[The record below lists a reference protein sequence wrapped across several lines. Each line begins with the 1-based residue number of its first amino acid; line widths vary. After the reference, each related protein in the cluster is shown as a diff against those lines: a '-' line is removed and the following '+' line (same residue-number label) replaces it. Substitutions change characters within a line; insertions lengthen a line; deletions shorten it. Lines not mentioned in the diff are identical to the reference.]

1 MQERMGRPPR
11 KLLKE
16 VDTRWNST
24 YVMLERLHS
33 EREAVSAAMAS
44 LHTEITMLTST
55 EFTIIKECLGVL
67 GPFNEATIE
76 LSEEKRVSAS
86 KIIPLLK
93 MISLTLGEQLGSKNT
108 DMAKHL
114 TKTMQLKLME
124 SLCHFQ
130 KTSILTL
137 PTLLDPRFKTLGFLT
152 PSKADEAVKRLTTEC
167 AQVITQVQSSPLS
180 SAAVRE
186 DEVPSTSSGMFIVT
200 LILSPFSYDI

>member
-1 MQERMGRPPR
+1 MQRCMGRPQR

-16 VDTRWNST
+16 VETRWNST
-24 YVMLERLHS
+24 YIMLERLHS

-44 LHTEITMLTST
+44 LPCDVTMLTPM

-86 KIIPLLK
+86 KILPLLK
-93 MISLTLGEQLGSKNT
+93 MVSLTLCEQRGSILT
-108 DMAKHL
+108 DMAQHL
-114 TKTMQLKLME
+114 TKSIQLKLME
-124 SLCHFQ
+124 CLSRSQ

-167 AQVITQVQSSPLS
+167 SQIISEIPVQSSPLP
-180 SAAVRE
+180 SAAI
-186 DEVPSTSSGMFIVT
+186 DEVPSTSSGKFIEK
-200 LILSPFSYDI
+200 I